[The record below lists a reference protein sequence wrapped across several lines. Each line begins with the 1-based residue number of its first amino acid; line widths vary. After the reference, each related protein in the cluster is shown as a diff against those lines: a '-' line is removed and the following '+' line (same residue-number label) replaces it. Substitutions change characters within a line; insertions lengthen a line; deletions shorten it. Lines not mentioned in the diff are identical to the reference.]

1 MTSVSARIVE
11 ALSPYVTDVFGV
23 MGNGNAYFLDAVE
36 ASGLAFTAVRH
47 EAGAVAAADAYC
59 RVSGR
64 IAVATTTYGAGFTNA
79 ITPLA
84 EAAQARIPLLL
95 VTGDAPTTGARP
107 WDVNQPG
114 IGTDIGVVTFVVD
127 ADHPGQTALAA
138 LEHAAQQREPV
149 ILAIPYD
156 LAAAAAGEETL
167 PEPLLQAPPVQPA
180 ETDLER
186 VAEVL
191 AAARRPLLLAGRGAR
206 LAQAGPALEALSERL
221 GALSA
226 TTVTARSLI
235 NDAGHLGIAGGFGTE
250 EAATLMAE
258 ADVVV
263 VFGAGLNQFTT
274 RFGDLFGPESTVVQV
289 DLTEGPTHPRVAHH
303 LRADARVV
311 AEKLTELVDVP
322 QERRWA
328 DAVADR
334 IRRAAE
340 RAPGERLAAD
350 GRLDPRSL
358 AVALNKAIPAN
369 RVVVQDGGHFL
380 GWAPM
385 YWDIPGPHA
394 LTLTGTAYQT
404 IGLGLPAAVGVGR
417 AAPGSTVV
425 LNTGDGGMLM
435 SLADLETVVRT
446 VASGIVV
453 VFNDAAYGAEVH
465 QYGSQGLAASPMLIP
480 DVNFAG
486 MAAALGA
493 HAATIRTLEDLQALE
508 DWTRAG
514 AEGVLVLDCK
524 ISQDIVA
531 PYMEEIVE
539 AAQRA
544 RLATATTP

>member
-127 ADHPGQTALAA
+127 ADHPGQTTLAA

-289 DLTEGPTHPRVAHH
+289 DLTEGPTHPRVDHH

>member
-1 MTSVSARIVE
+1 
-11 ALSPYVTDVFGV
+11 
-23 MGNGNAYFLDAVE
+23 
-36 ASGLAFTAVRH
+36 
-47 EAGAVAAADAYC
+47 
-59 RVSGR
+59 
-64 IAVATTTYGAGFTNA
+64 
-79 ITPLA
+79 
-84 EAAQARIPLLL
+84 
-95 VTGDAPTTGARP
+95 
-107 WDVNQPG
+107 
-114 IGTDIGVVTFVVD
+114 
-127 ADHPGQTALAA
+127 
-138 LEHAAQQREPV
+138 
-149 ILAIPYD
+149 
-156 LAAAAAGEETL
+156 
-167 PEPLLQAPPVQPA
+167 
-180 ETDLER
+180 
-186 VAEVL
+186 
-191 AAARRPLLLAGRGAR
+191 
-206 LAQAGPALEALSERL
+206 
-221 GALSA
+221 
-226 TTVTARSLI
+226 
-235 NDAGHLGIAGGFGTE
+235 
-250 EAATLMAE
+250 
-258 ADVVV
+258 VV

-289 DLTEGPTHPRVAHH
+289 DLTEGPTHPRVDHH

>member
-191 AAARRPLLLAGRGAR
+191 ATARRPLLLAGRGAR

-289 DLTEGPTHPRVAHH
+289 DLTEGPTHPRVDHH